1 MKNLKLMRVI
11 HDFTQLKVQME
22 TGISQSTLSKYETG
36 ELLPTTENLLILAQ
50 FYHTSL
56 DYLMD
61 LTDQSEPYPPKAEPS
76 SRAQ

>member
-1 MKNLKLMRVI
+1 MKNLKLIRVI

-61 LTDQSEPYPPKAEPS
+61 LTDQAEPYPPKSGKAS
-76 SRAQ
+76 QA